1 MCQVLGRQRHMS
13 VSSAAIRGRNACCLF
28 PGSWADTGG
37 SQSAVFEKAELE
49 CPTTPAPSRPQASQP
64 ACLSVWREVLTCKST
79 SSFHMQPPPFLSY
92 TLKLEEKSSCG
103 KKTAFNGK
111 LLLEPY
117 KWVVELKSWVVKKQK
132 QKKKTT
138 CVFQSSCSF
147 HVCSKCGSAVQYDHM
162 SVATRHPAVT
172 VYSQDCK
179 EASDRANTN
188 QMFPLKFHFSPCF
201 PKVAATDCL
210 WSLLA
215 K

>member
-1 MCQVLGRQRHMS
+1 MCQVLGRQRRMS

-49 CPTTPAPSRPQASQP
+49 CPPAPRPLSQP
-64 ACLSVWREVLTCKST
+64 AFLSGERCW
-79 SSFHMQPPPFLSY
+79 HANQPPPFTCSLLFFS
-92 TLKLEEKSSCG
+92 LALWSWKKRAHVE
-103 KKTAFNGK
+103 KKTGFNGK

-117 KWVVELKSWVVKKQK
+117 KWAVELKSWVVKKTK
-132 QKKKTT
+132 TKKKKST
-138 CVFQSSCSF
+138 CVFQSCCSF

-162 SVATRHPAVT
+162 SIATRHPAVT

-179 EASDRANTN
+179 EASDSANAN
-188 QMFPLKFHFSPCF
+188 QMFSLKFHFSPCF